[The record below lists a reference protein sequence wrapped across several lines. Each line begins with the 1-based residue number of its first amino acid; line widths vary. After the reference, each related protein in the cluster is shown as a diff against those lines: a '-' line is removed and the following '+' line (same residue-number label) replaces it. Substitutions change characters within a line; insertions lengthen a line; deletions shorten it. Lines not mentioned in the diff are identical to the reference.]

1 MGAQQ
6 STPQP
11 QQNAAVPPPGCPMHQ
26 DAASPP
32 QPPPSCPMHNA
43 DSGAEHAP
51 MGQVNALNNIPNLAQ
66 APSAGQKMVLPL
78 ERTISSIP
86 RAPSASST
94 GGACPVKHTGAAAAA
109 PAAAGAG
116 AAGQEEKTDSWEYP
130 SPQQFYNAL
139 VRKGWET
146 PEESVEMMV
155 NIHNWLNE
163 EAWGQVRRWEEK
175 HDGGD
180 RSSLASF
187 QGRPQELSPKARYH
201 LMMGKLFPNYYGS
214 VRPFDRHDWVVHRPA
229 PAASGGSSY
238 MSGGATQP
246 YTSHRYVIDYY
257 HLADDADGNPVFSLD
272 VRPAVDD
279 FAAVQERVGEW
290 WKLKK
295 ETLFGA
301 GESNN
306 LPPGVRVQEER

>member
-11 QQNAAVPPPGCPMHQ
+11 QANPAVPPPGCPMHQ
-26 DAASPP
+26 QA
-32 QPPPSCPMHNA
+32 PPPSSPPGCPMHNSA
-43 DSGAEHAP
+43 DEQAKHAP
-51 MGQVNALNNIPNLAQ
+51 MGSVNALNNIPDLAQ
-66 APSAGQKMVLPL
+66 APSPGQQTFLPL

-86 RAPSASST
+86 RASSSSASAS
-94 GGACPVKHTGAAAAA
+94 ACPVAHSTSTPATAAGGNGAA
-109 PAAAGAG
+109 
-116 AAGQEEKTDSWEYP
+116 QDQQTEQWEYP

-163 EAWGQVRRWEEK
+163 EAWQQVRRWEEK

-214 VRPFDRHDWVVHRPA
+214 VRPFDRHDWIVHRPA
-229 PAASGGSSY
+229 PAASRGASY
-238 MSGGATQP
+238 MSGGNTQP
-246 YTSHRYVIDYY
+246 YSAHRYVIDYY
-257 HLADDADGNPVFSLD
+257 HLADDAEGNPVFSLD

-279 FAAVQERVGEW
+279 FGAVQERIGEW

-295 ETLFGA
+295 ETLFGDA
-301 GESNN
+301 DSSN